1 MNKVIK
7 PLEYFG
13 ENYDEVSE
21 WCDTHNEPMFL
32 TKDGEIKLVIMSI
45 KVYEKLTDACDGVGI
60 SQGETTDSISENGDD

>member
-1 MNKVIK
+1 MEKKIK
-7 PLEYFG
+7 PIEYLV

-45 KVYEKLTDACDGVGI
+45 KLYEKLTCACDDANI
-60 SQGETTDSISENGDD
+60 SQDESANAISESLQ